1 VIRNGYSRLSEQSVA
16 PASIG
21 ARLLDRRQEI
31 IEMALVRV
39 SKISALPEPSDPE
52 YVNGFRAALTAAIDF
67 GLSLEDV
74 REEEDEIP
82 RAVLSQARL
91 AARKGVRMDAIVRR
105 YMAGYA
111 ILAGFLVQEAELI
124 RLRGAA
130 LQSLLDMQARRFDR
144 LLAGA
149 TAEYI
154 RAQEATHDSN
164 EMRRAAQISRLLDG
178 DRGDAQSLGYAFE
191 GWHLA
196 AVASGPLHHK
206 AFRERASKTKRQ
218 PLAVRPAEETL
229 WVWFGGRE
237 EFAAEEVRELTDW
250 QGSATVSLAFGEPGK
265 GLAGWRRSHMQAKA
279 TLPIVQ
285 RGEKSALRYSE
296 VALIASALQD
306 ELLVSSLRTM
316 YLDALAGERD
326 GGRTLRETLEAY
338 FCADRNVSSAA
349 ALLGVSRAT
358 VTNRLRAIEEATG
371 CSISGAASA
380 LELALQIEAL
390 EKIR

>member
-1 VIRNGYSRLSEQSVA
+1 MA

-21 ARLLDRRQEI
+21 TRLLDRRQEI

-39 SKISALPEPSDPE
+39 SQIPALPEPSDPE

-67 GLSLEDV
+67 CLSLEDA
-74 REEEDEIP
+74 REEEDNIP

-91 AARKGVRMDAIVRR
+91 AARKGVRMDAVVRR
-105 YMAGYA
+105 CLAGYA
-111 ILAGFLVQEAELI
+111 ILAGFLVQEAEQV

-144 LLAGA
+144 LLAGV

-154 RAQEATHDSN
+154 RAHEATHDSN
-164 EMRRAAQISRLLDG
+164 EIRRAAQIRRLLDG
-178 DRGDAQSLGYAFE
+178 DRCDTQSLGYAFE

-196 AVASGPLHHK
+196 VVASGPLDRESI
-206 AFRERASKTKRQ
+206 RERASKAKRH
-218 PLAVRPAEETL
+218 PLAVSPAEETL

-237 EFAAEEVRELTDW
+237 EFTPEEVRELTDW

-265 GLAGWRRSHMQAKA
+265 GLAGWRRSHLQAKA

-285 RGEKSALRYSE
+285 RGEKSSLRYSE

-349 ALLGVSRAT
+349 ALLGVSRPT
-358 VTNRLRAIEEATG
+358 VTNRLRVIEEATG
-371 CSISGAASA
+371 CSLRGAAPA
-380 LELALQIEAL
+380 LELALKIEAL